1 MNYITSE
8 LDLDQEIIRL
18 ETKSKVQEEVLKDN
32 ILSMFNKEK
41 ITEYLKD
48 GISEIASSSDFKYGV
63 VDLVLGFTSSELSA
77 GIYNWAS
84 KKPIRRLVLR
94 GLLCGISQIGVNNEL
109 KLKSFLQSAFNAI
122 LNLKRPAD

>member
-8 LDLDQEIIRL
+8 LDLDQDIIRL

-63 VDLVLGFTSSELSA
+63 FDLVLGFTSSELSA

-84 KKPIRRLVLR
+84 KKPIRRLVLS

-109 KLKSFLQSAFNAI
+109 KLKSFFFFLFNAI

>member
-63 VDLVLGFTSSELSA
+63 FDLVLGFTSSELSA

>member
-63 VDLVLGFTSSELSA
+63 FDLVLGFTSSELSA

-84 KKPIRRLVLR
+84 KKPIRRLVLS

-122 LNLKRPAD
+122 L

>member
-63 VDLVLGFTSSELSA
+63 FDLVLGFTSSELSA

-84 KKPIRRLVLR
+84 KKPIRRLVLS

>member
-48 GISEIASSSDFKYGV
+48 GCMPLEILEKSMD
-63 VDLVLGFTSSELSA
+63 E
-77 GIYNWAS
+77 WA
-84 KKPIRRLVLR
+84 KK
-94 GLLCGISQIGVNNEL
+94 Q
-109 KLKSFLQSAFNAI
+109 
-122 LNLKRPAD
+122 

>member
-63 VDLVLGFTSSELSA
+63 FDLVLGFTSSELSA

-84 KKPIRRLVLR
+84 KKPIRRLVLS

-122 LNLKRPAD
+122 LSLKRHSD

>member
-8 LDLDQEIIRL
+8 LELDQEIIRL
-18 ETKSKVQEEVLKDN
+18 ETKSNVQEEVLKDN
-32 ILSMFNKEK
+32 ILSMFSKEK
-41 ITEYLKD
+41 ITEYVKD
-48 GISEIASSSDFKYGV
+48 GISEIASSRDFKYGV
-63 VDLVLGFTSSELSA
+63 VDLVFGFTSSELSA
-77 GIYNWAS
+77 GIYGWAS
-84 KKPIRRLVLR
+84 KKPIRRLVLS

>member
-63 VDLVLGFTSSELSA
+63 FDLVLGFTSSELSA

-84 KKPIRRLVLR
+84 KKPIRRLVLS

-122 LNLKRPAD
+122 LSLKRPAD